1 MFYSYKVSTALKLAL
16 LLLPNLAMG
25 ENYWENSQIVLNRN
39 PNICVAAQ
47 GAKVK
52 AKYCDQTDDSQL
64 WIHGKD
70 QILKNKATGT
80 CMMVNEQ
87 NHKLQLA
94 DCNSG
99 LWSQRWV
106 QHGDVQRSIIEN
118 VWHKG
123 HCLDAYTNEHYGH
136 MTMYKCGEN
145 NSNQIFSIKAKQ
157 NSPITLLQRT
167 VAEKDKTVA
176 ELQKKLLLKTVR
188 LLFDD
193 SLN

>member
-1 MFYSYKVSTALKLAL
+1 MFHSYKVSNAVKLAL
-16 LLLPNLAMG
+16 LVLPNLAMG
-25 ENYWENSQIVLNRN
+25 ENFWENNQIVLNRN
-39 PNICVAAQ
+39 PNMCVAAK
-47 GAKVK
+47 GSEVK
-52 AKYCDQTDDSQL
+52 TKYCDETDDSQK
-64 WIHGKD
+64 WIHGTD

-80 CMMVNEQ
+80 CIMVNEQ
-87 NHKLQLA
+87 NHKIQLA

-123 HCLDAYTNEHYGH
+123 HCLDAYTDENFGD

-157 NSPITLLQRT
+157 NSPITLLQR
-167 VAEKDKTVA
+167 
-176 ELQKKLLLKTVR
+176 
-188 LLFDD
+188 
-193 SLN
+193 SLNEKNAEVNSLRQKLTGPENHFSNWLP